1 MATRPLPKLFENPIP
16 SHKSKHL
23 PEMGLFPKIPM
34 CRGRTQSANAGIGP
48 QLASRL
54 LSAPWAL
61 FVQNCSSPPNAQTC
75 TIPPNPAQS
84 PHPDSPLAHSPPQ
97 PRITG
102 QAPPA
107 HPHPAKRYPIP
118 CTVSIHCGCRESSSS
133 FCRSHAT
140 CTSTVR
146 LDVTPPYPQ
155 TSLSSVSRDTVVP
168 RCSTR

>member
-16 SHKSKHL
+16 SHKSKALAGNWPL
-23 PEMGLFPKIPM
+23 PEIPM
-34 CRGRTQSANAGIGP
+34 CRGRTQSANAGIGAHSM
-48 QLASRL
+48 QAIYYQHHGLCSYKT
-54 LSAPWAL
+54 AP
-61 FVQNCSSPPNAQTC
+61 PAQC
-75 TIPPNPAQS
+75 TNLHNPAQS
-84 PHPDSPLAHSPPQ
+84 CTIPAPRFALSPTR
-97 PRITG
+97 PRRTG
-102 QAPPA
+102 QAPAPL
-107 HPHPAKRYPIP
+107 HPAKRYPIP